1 MWENEF
7 IPRISLIPT
16 DANMTFQTENI
27 LILYRNLLYNDY
39 QQKWKSKLKKKLVNI
54 CQVQSYNYTPH
65 YQKLLQLQSFRYLKH
80 KDNSVQQNIIYQEVF
95 NRKRCESHTMDA
107 TIIKFDVLFSNIFD
121 I

>member
-39 QQKWKSKLKKKLVNI
+39 QQK
-54 CQVQSYNYTPH
+54 
-65 YQKLLQLQSFRYLKH
+65 
-80 KDNSVQQNIIYQEVF
+80 
-95 NRKRCESHTMDA
+95 
-107 TIIKFDVLFSNIFD
+107 
-121 I
+121 